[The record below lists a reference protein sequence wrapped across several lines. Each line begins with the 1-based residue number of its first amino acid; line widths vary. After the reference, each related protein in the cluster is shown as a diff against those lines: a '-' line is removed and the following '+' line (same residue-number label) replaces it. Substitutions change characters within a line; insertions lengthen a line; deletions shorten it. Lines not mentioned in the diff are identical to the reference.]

1 MSSSNSNFTVIDGK
15 YAAFLKGCFSQ
26 WKNAPF
32 SVDGVNYLNNE
43 MWMMFQKA
51 SVFQDYETGAKI
63 LETTHPREA
72 KELGRKVRGFNQQ
85 IWDQVKFGIVYSGTY
100 HKFNFHKEL
109 REILFQTEGL
119 LIVEAN
125 PFDVIWSCG
134 LSEENPDISD
144 RAKWKGK
151 NLLGWALTSVRE
163 VMLFRQR
170 NPQLFEV

>member
-26 WKNAPF
+26 CKKAPF